1 LSLNLLLG
9 YAGLASVAPAA
20 FGAIGGYTVAWVWVT
35 HHLSLQLGILLAL
48 ACALLIGLLVGLV
61 CLKLDLLWLVLL
73 TIALSSVVP
82 DAAMSLQR
90 PNLGQ
95 STGLGGVTNLPFFGF
110 HVTGPSTLLPLA
122 LGSLIV
128 VFLLCMRIGESPYGR
143 VLRAIRDDVGAA
155 QGLGKNV
162 FRFKL
167 QAFGITSAMFGLA
180 GVLVVLESS
189 VASPDTF
196 SFSASL
202 AIFAIVVVGGMGNFW
217 GSVLGAALVVLST
230 PFFQDILGIN
240 PVRAS
245 LWQQAAYGVA
255 VVLVIWLRPQGLIPE
270 GSHYL
275 RSLLTVLGRQAKDA
289 PEPQISAASAVAI
302 TAAPAVP
309 APPPTAGEMAAR
321 DGEPGGRGP
330 IEADRRGPGGS
341 TPVLTARGLKKHFAG
356 IIAVN
361 DVNIDLL
368 EGKITALVGPN
379 GAGKTTVFNLIAGAL
394 RPDAGSVLL
403 KGQEVAGH
411 RPDEI
416 AKLGMVRSYQDVRLF
431 PQMTALQN
439 VAVAV
444 PGQEGEKLSD
454 LFGRPFSVRRQER
467 RVIAAAE
474 EWLAFVGMS
483 AAASRRAVSLAFGEQ
498 KLVAMARVLATE
510 AEVILLDEPTS
521 GIEASWVDVMLELIR
536 RVGDQGRTVCIVE
549 HNMHVIEHIA
559 DITYFMESGRVA
571 AHGDISE
578 LLQDKRL
585 AEVYFGST

>member
-1 LSLNLLLG
+1 MSLNLLLG
-9 YAGLASVAPAA
+9 YTGLASVAPAA
-20 FGAIGGYTVAWVWVT
+20 FGAIGGYTVAYMWVT
-35 HHLSLQLGILLAL
+35 YHLSLQLGILMAMAVAL
-48 ACALLIGLLVGLV
+48 IVGLLVGLV

-82 DAAMSLQR
+82 DLATSLQR

-110 HVTGPSTLLPLA
+110 HVKAPSSLLPLA
-122 LGSLIV
+122 AGSLIV
-128 VFLLCMRIGESPYGR
+128 VFLVCMHIGESPYGR

-167 QAFGITSAMFGLA
+167 QVFGITSAMFGLA
-180 GVLVVLESS
+180 GVLTVLESS
-189 VASPDTF
+189 VASPNTF
-196 SFSASL
+196 SFTASL

-230 PFFQDILGIN
+230 PFFQDVVGIN
-240 PVRAS
+240 PLQAP
-245 LWQQAAYGVA
+245 LWQQVAYGVA
-255 VVLVIWLRPQGLIPE
+255 VVLVIWLRPQGLLPA
-270 GSHYL
+270 GSHYG
-275 RSLLTVLGRQAKDA
+275 RSLIRMLSRHARGA
-289 PEPQISAASAVAI
+289 SAAPPAAPSASVSTAPAA
-302 TAAPAVP
+302 TAAMD
-309 APPPTAGEMAAR
+309 GKAAR
-321 DGEPGGRGP
+321 DAESGARKLS
-330 IEADRRGPGGS
+330 DS
-341 TPVLTARGLKKHFAG
+341 TPVLTARNLTKAFSG
-356 IIAVN
+356 IIAVS
-361 DVNIDLL
+361 DVDIDLQ

-394 RPDAGSVLL
+394 RPDTGSVRL
-403 KGQEVAGH
+403 KGQEIVGK

-431 PQMTALQN
+431 PQMTALEN

-444 PGQEGEKLSD
+444 PGQDGEKLSS
-454 LFGRPFSVRRQER
+454 LFDRPRAVRHTGK

-474 EWLAFVGMS
+474 EWLAFVGLS
-483 AAASRRAVSLAFGEQ
+483 AAASRNTASLAFGEQ

-521 GIEASWVDVMLELIR
+521 GIEASWVEVMLELIR
-536 RVGDQGRTVCIVE
+536 KVRDQGRTVCIVE

-571 AHGDISE
+571 ARGDISE